1 MRVLIVED
9 DPALGLFLRKGL
21 VALGHETLWVGDGA
35 LVLQMVQSQQP
46 DLVILDLGLPNR
58 DGVEVLEELRQWSDD
73 PAVVVLTGRND
84 LDERVHCLDSGAD
97 DCLLKPFSFKEL
109 TARCNAVLRRRG
121 NAVRS
126 TLSHGPIE
134 IDLLTRK
141 VWRDGQPVELTA
153 KEFSLLEYL
162 VRRPAECC
170 SREALLR
177 DLWQVKA
184 EAATN
189 VVDVYVN
196 YLRKK
201 LAAAAEGGTGDP
213 LIETVRGSGY
223 RLARLR
229 ETTTWERRSV
239 AA

>member
-1 MRVLIVED
+1 MRMLIVED
-9 DPALGLFLRKGL
+9 DPALGLFLRKGMA
-21 VALGHETLWVGDGA
+21 ALGHETFWVGDGA
-35 LVLQMVQSQQP
+35 AVLKFVQSQRP

-58 DGVEVLEELRQWSDD
+58 DGVEVLHELRQWSDD
-73 PAVVVLTGRND
+73 SAVVVLTGRND
-84 LDERVHCLDSGAD
+84 LDERVRCLDLGAD

-109 TARCNAVLRRRG
+109 TARCNAVLRRRKD
-121 NAVRS
+121 AIRS

-141 VWRDGQPVELTA
+141 VWRNGQPVELTV

-170 SREALLR
+170 SREELLR

-189 VVDVYVN
+189 VVDVYIN

-201 LAAAAEGGTGDP
+201 LAAAAEDGTGEP

-223 RLARLR
+223 RLARASKA
-229 ETTTWERRSV
+229 EGWERRSV